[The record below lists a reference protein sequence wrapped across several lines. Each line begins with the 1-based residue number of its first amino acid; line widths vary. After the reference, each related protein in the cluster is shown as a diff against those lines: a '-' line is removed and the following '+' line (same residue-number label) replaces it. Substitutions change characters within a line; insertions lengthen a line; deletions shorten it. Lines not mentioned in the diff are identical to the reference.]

1 MKRILPNERILNVDH
16 VLIPSGV
23 LKTFVEGAFSA
34 VMPQMKDELLR
45 DMINSGI
52 RFDDKTAHHSLSQ
65 IRDYLHLVLGP
76 NAAEIL
82 VDALRNSLEST
93 GQFEKYG

>member
-1 MKRILPNERILNVDH
+1 MDH
-16 VLIPSGV
+16 ILIPGGV
-23 LKTFVEGAFSA
+23 LKTFVAGALCA
-34 VMPQMKDELLR
+34 VMPRMKDELLK
-45 DMINSGI
+45 DMINAGI
-52 RFDDKTAHHSLSQ
+52 RFDDKTAYHSLSQ
-65 IRDYLHLVLGP
+65 VRDYLHLVLGP